1 MPMTEQ
7 GFRKYTYAELL
18 EQQINRAKDLF
29 GQDIDTSEKS
39 VLGKYIRLNVSDFAQ
54 QEEALEQI
62 YQARYIDTAYGVSLD
77 RLMPFAC
84 ITRNAA
90 VRAVLLVELKNSGET
105 DVSIPMNTKIVNS
118 DGVLYHTLT
127 VVTVPA
133 GGDVSVLAECD
144 TAGEIGNRVSKMQFY
159 NTQVPNVTISYSSLC
174 VLQVTGQDAETDEEL
189 RARWKKALSG
199 SGSGTADAVIGAVS
213 RIDGVQDVVLYEN
226 EADAVKKIGEVE
238 NGTLGPH
245 SFLVIIKGGEGAQSE
260 IATAI
265 FSKKPLGI
273 ATDVGAGWKVVS
285 ESVKD
290 IAGNSHII
298 QFVYASAVGIR
309 VHVTISKENE
319 PNFQPSEAK
328 VAFSKAL
335 ESFLDDYRIGQP
347 VYANTLYAPLIQ
359 SGMVY
364 CIDKIEIEAVVG
376 EIVLGADTK
385 VIMGVDEYAV
395 FESVEI
401 EYTEG
406 SNGE

>member
-1 MPMTEQ
+1 MPMTEH
-7 GFRKYTYAELL
+7 GFQKLTYAELL

-54 QEEALEQI
+54 LEESLEEI
-62 YQARYIDTAYGVSLD
+62 YQARYIDTAYGISLD
-77 RLMPFAC
+77 RLTPFAG
-84 ITRNAA
+84 ITRNGA
-90 VRAVLLVELKNSGET
+90 VRAVLLVTLKNNGET
-105 DVSIPMNTKIVNS
+105 DASISMNTKIVNT
-118 DGVLYHTLT
+118 DGILYHTLT
-127 VVTVPA
+127 AVTVPA

-159 NTQVPNVTISYSSLC
+159 NTQIPNVTISYSSLY
-174 VLQVTGQDAETDEEL
+174 VLRVTGQDTETDEAL
-189 RARWKKALSG
+189 RKRWKKALSG
-199 SGSGTADAVIGAVS
+199 SGCGTADAVIGAVS
-213 RIDGVQDVVLYEN
+213 RIDSVQDCILYEN
-226 EADAVKKIGEVE
+226 ETDAVKTIGEVE

-245 SFLVIIKGGEGAQSE
+245 SFLVIVKGGEGAKSE
-260 IATAI
+260 IAAAI

-273 ATDVGAGWKVVS
+273 ATEVGTGWKPVS

-290 IAGNSHII
+290 IAGNSHTIR
-298 QFVYASAVGIR
+298 FVYASTVGIR

-319 PNFQPSEAK
+319 PDFQPDEAK
-328 VAFSKAL
+328 EVFAKVL

-347 VYANTLYAPLIQ
+347 VYASTLYAPLVQ

-364 CIDKIEIEAVVG
+364 CIDKIEVEAVVG
-376 EIVLGADTK
+376 EIALGADTK

-395 FESVEI
+395 LESVEI
-401 EYTEG
+401 VYTEG